1 MKSQGPRIVSLV
13 LALLAAAIILHIA
26 MPPGT
31 LSQAAASFGFN

>member
-13 LALLAAAIILHIA
+13 LALLAAAVILYIA
-26 MPPGT
+26 MPPGA